1 MLEHAEKKTLP
12 YTQEQLFDLVADVE
26 RYPEFLPWCLS
37 CKITRRE
44 GNVFFADLVIGYKM
58 FREKFTSKVTIDRP
72 GHIHV
77 EYLSGPMKYLSNR
90 WRFIPEENG
99 GCTIDFH
106 VVFEFRSAILQGLM
120 GAFFHEIVRRMVG
133 AFESRAAQLYPRP
146 VKR

>member
-12 YTQEQLFDLVADVE
+12 YTPEQLFDLVSDVE

-44 GNVFFADLVIGYKM
+44 GDVFYADLVIGYKM
-58 FREKFTSKVTIDRP
+58 FREKFTSKVTLERP
-72 GHIHV
+72 DSIHV

-90 WRFIPEENG
+90 WRFIPEKNG
-99 GCTIDFH
+99 ACTIDFH
-106 VVFEFRSAILQGLM
+106 VVFEFRSAILQSLM

-133 AFESRAAQLYPRP
+133 AFESRAAQLYPNRA
-146 VKR
+146 KR